1 MSWPR
6 TMPDLLHL
14 ALTAVS
20 VAQGLVFIGLALL
33 LIAFIWWVFRVRR
46 DPEWSIFAATRFVL
60 ILALLAV
67 LVLAFVPFVR
77 WIRQL
82 TS

>member
-14 ALTAVS
+14 ALAAVS

-46 DPEWSIFAATRFVL
+46 DPELSIFAATRFVL

-67 LVLAFVPFVR
+67 LILAFVPFVR

>member
-1 MSWPR
+1 MTWPS
-6 TMPDLLHL
+6 TLADLVKL
-14 ALTAVS
+14 ALMVVS
-20 VAQGLVFIGLALL
+20 VAQGVVYVGLALL
-33 LIAFIWWVFRVRR
+33 LVAFIWWVFRVQR
-46 DPEWSIFAATRFVL
+46 DPDWSFYAATRVVL
-60 ILALLAV
+60 LLALLAV